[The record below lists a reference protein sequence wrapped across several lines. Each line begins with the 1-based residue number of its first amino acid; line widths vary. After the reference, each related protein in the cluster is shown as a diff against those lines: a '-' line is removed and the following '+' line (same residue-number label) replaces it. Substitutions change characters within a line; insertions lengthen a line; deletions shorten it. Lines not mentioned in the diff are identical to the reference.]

1 MRRSRAMC
9 VALLALAVASCTT
22 PRPPPPPGPPPLTKG
37 FPTVD
42 VRESVYLPVERST
55 AAPPRYGLY
64 TVLLTRAAN
73 RNTAKLLSEL
83 FKTTG
88 PAGEAASA
96 RENLNL
102 IMIPVKNA
110 PEATRGLATARSE
123 PDPAA
128 DAVMQRYYDYGQA
141 ALLLSSVC
149 RPERG
154 AEVMRVCGSAAPD
167 GPLLVT
173 SQRPLD
179 GSAAVG
185 ERLLIVNLST
195 TPPEA
200 VPEVV
205 VAYRKQVMRRDF
217 DRRDELDGWRLQALN
232 HLIIVAQ
239 MLPVI
244 SKAYAVSK

>member
-1 MRRSRAMC
+1 MKRAMC
-9 VALLALAVASCTT
+9 VALMALAVAACST
-22 PRPPPPPGPPPLTKG
+22 PPPLPRAPPTTKG

-55 AAPPRYGLY
+55 VAPPRYGLY

-73 RNTAKLLSEL
+73 PNTAKLLSEL

-110 PEATRGLATARSE
+110 PEATRGLTTSRSE

-128 DAVMQRYYDYGQA
+128 GAVMQRYYDYGQA
-141 ALLLSSVC
+141 ELLLSSVC

-154 AEVMRVCGSAAPD
+154 AEVMRVCRSAAPD

-179 GSAAVG
+179 GSAAMG
-185 ERLLIVNLST
+185 ERLLIVNLSA
-195 TPPEA
+195 TPSEA

-205 VAYRKQVMRRDF
+205 VAYRKQVMRSDF
-217 DRRDELDGWRLQALN
+217 GGRDELDGWRLQALN
-232 HLIIVAQ
+232 HLIKVAQ

-244 SKAYAVSK
+244 SKVYAVSK

>member
-1 MRRSRAMC
+1 M
-9 VALLALAVASCTT
+9 
-22 PRPPPPPGPPPLTKG
+22 
-37 FPTVD
+37 
-42 VRESVYLPVERST
+42 
-55 AAPPRYGLY
+55 
-64 TVLLTRAAN
+64 
-73 RNTAKLLSEL
+73 
-83 FKTTG
+83 
-88 PAGEAASA
+88 
-96 RENLNL
+96 
-102 IMIPVKNA
+102 
-110 PEATRGLATARSE
+110 
-123 PDPAA
+123 
-128 DAVMQRYYDYGQA
+128 
-141 ALLLSSVC
+141 
-149 RPERG
+149 
-154 AEVMRVCGSAAPD
+154 
-167 GPLLVT
+167 T

-232 HLIIVAQ
+232 HLITVAQ